1 MICAVYMVPAEDC
14 DKITGGSCVSLG
26 SAAVVYER
34 LQFNVHLPTPADP
47 PNSVTYGGV
56 TYYGA
61 NSTECP
67 TCNHGPKCGNA
78 GGSYLTM
85 VSIDGLM
92 FGIINTVGNFGTV
105 FVDQSYWQSAIA
117 AHPASAHRGYM
128 YGGLVWFT
136 IPFALATS
144 LGLASNALNVALVAN
159 DAGAGLVPPA
169 AAFALLGPFGAWMI
183 LIMLF
188 MAITSTGSAEMIAV
202 SSLITYDVYRKYINP
217 SASGAQILKVARI
230 FVGVW
235 AVVMFLVNII
245 LQGIGNASGGAI
257 GLGWVYNFMGIM
269 IGSAVFP
276 VSFLLLWDKTP
287 AMGAC
292 AAAIGGNVMALIV
305 WMVHAASICK
315 SSCGSDAACVQDGI
329 TAGTLGTLGPQLS
342 GNLTAILSSGLICLI
357 TSLVMPQNYNFDEMN
372 KGLKLVEESVVLGTD
387 KTTSSPEFLTHA
399 LNWIIKYGVGGTIG
413 ILVLWPIATVPW
425 GVFSKPVY
433 QLWSSVVVMWGL
445 LAATYIIIAPLW
457 ENKSTI
463 MAVITCSPKPAGGSD
478 AKTTASA

>member
-1 MICAVYMVPAEDC
+1 M
-14 DKITGGSCVSLG
+14 
-26 SAAVVYER
+26 
-34 LQFNVHLPTPADP
+34 
-47 PNSVTYGGV
+47 
-56 TYYGA
+56 
-61 NSTECP
+61 
-67 TCNHGPKCGNA
+67 
-78 GGSYLTM
+78 
-85 VSIDGLM
+85 
-92 FGIINTVGNFGTV
+92 
-105 FVDQSYWQSAIA
+105 
-117 AHPASAHRGYM
+117 
-128 YGGLVWFT
+128 
-136 IPFALATS
+136 
-144 LGLASNALNVALVAN
+144 AN

-305 WMVHAASICK
+305 WMVHAASICT
-315 SSCGSDAACVQDGI
+315 SACGSTDACVQDGI

-342 GNLTAILSSGLICLI
+342 GNLTAILSSGLICFI

-372 KGLKLVEESVVLGTD
+372 KGIKLVEESVVLGTD

-413 ILVLWPIATVPW
+413 ILVLWPIATIPW

-445 LAATYIIIAPLW
+445 LAASYIIIAPLW